1 MPRLML
7 YGVLLHMWSSGGQGG
22 VMDVMTCCVFAYHHA
37 HAPACIEAVS
47 CSVKSSSLY
56 QTLSIKRMRFQI
68 WEGSKLRS
76 TY

>member
-1 MPRLML
+1 
-7 YGVLLHMWSSGGQGG
+7 
-22 VMDVMTCCVFAYHHA
+22 MDVMTCCVFAYHHA